1 MNSLLANKKL
11 IVFGLL
17 FCAAVLFAA
26 SLYIRDERTDYVLTT
41 QVKIS
46 EQETTL
52 AAIAEITDRDG
63 ADAVVESIIKDC
75 SPQDRERFD
84 LLLSKL
90 AALNRSELS
99 EIDQL
104 FGVCGNFYAQRKAV
118 MVARFER
125 EFEVY
130 RDLIEILKLVDG
142 QNDTYAQ
149 SEEGWGKLVKEEK
162 ERSELSSRLVAIQGE
177 IITAL
182 LRNVSITSD
191 EMQLL
196 IVEGQQIKNELEA
209 LSVTI
214 DEDRQAVLAL

>member
-1 MNSLLANKKL
+1 MKSLLAHKKL
-11 IVFGLL
+11 VVLALL

-26 SLYIRDERTDYVLTT
+26 SLYIRDERSEYVLKT

-52 AAIAEITDRDG
+52 AAISEITDRDG

-75 SPQDRERFD
+75 SPEDRERFD

-90 AALNRSELS
+90 ASLNRSELV

-104 FGVCGNFYAQRKAV
+104 FGVCANFYAQRKAV

-125 EFEVY
+125 EFGVY
-130 RDLIEILKLVDG
+130 QDLIEILKLVDG
-142 QNDTYAQ
+142 QSDTYAQ
-149 SEEGWGKLVKEEK
+149 NEEGWKKLVEEEK
-162 ERSELSSRLVAIQGE
+162 KRSTLSSRLVAIQGE
-177 IITAL
+177 IIAAL
-182 LRNVSITSD
+182 LRNASITSD

-196 IVEGQQIKNELEA
+196 IVEGQQIKSELET

-214 DEDRQAVLAL
+214 DQDRQAVLAL